1 MLRLEDE
8 MVEQFSDDTLVMCE
22 LLRREERRSMGATV
36 DALASGDAHGCGTYM
51 SASSVRRALGHLYG
65 VGQVQVIGMDGI
77 APLWATTTP
86 ELRKSL

>member
-1 MLRLEDE
+1 MA
-8 MVEQFSDDTLVMCE
+8 EQFDDNTRVMCE
-22 LLRREERRSMGATV
+22 LIRREEFKHIGATV
-36 DALASGDAHGCGTYM
+36 DALASGDAKGFGTGL

-65 VGQVQVIGMDGI
+65 VGQVQVIGMDGV